1 MLSTKLK
8 NSKQSLHRTKVAVR
22 EVADAQLIYRSNPI
36 TISSREFS
44 VILESLKRASLSF
57 TTTVKGQITNRA
69 RSLFRVSMPS
79 PEQKIKSV
87 FSHRDFGRT
96 KGNMLEDAEA
106 MKMVDRALKSDTR
119 EIRLFCTGFPMKI
132 FSPLETN
139 YQGDSVDLG
148 DISVLLR
155 FAELAEVLTHFGSQI
170 GKKFSVVIVSD
181 GRMNAGMFKVDPR
194 VCDSYVAKLN
204 AMISE
209 LDISS
214 FVSVREF
221 SFLLVPHESLRKEYE
236 HLTKKIK
243 AGCHAKFDH
252 LLNLEDLGQSIKS
265 ALRREYC
272 DYHKSSFGYLFNS
285 TIGSVRYDRI
295 EQFSKNFGLDFL
307 KTYSMILESI
317 LWGQKVEQTKS
328 YKGLLVGLS
337 ERTKANF
344 LKELRRERSVTM
356 RKAWH
361 STIEYFAVLEVNQAT
376 KILDALFPDGV
387 RITTRPKK
395 GQIGVHTSDQ
405 NCPALFSYHS
415 VPVILPCNKGKN
427 VKVDFQL
434 RFNALKSGY
443 RPILLN
449 GTDIICYEHPNVSSL
464 PIEQLPWMRGSN
476 RSKKIRQNCGKS
488 GDHVGDD

>member
-1 MLSTKLK
+1 MVLVILFKLNLNLMPCIKLK
-8 NSKQSLHRTKVAVR
+8 NLEPPFHRTKVAVR
-22 EVADAQLIYRSNPI
+22 EMADAQLIYESDSI
-36 TISSREFS
+36 TISNREFS

-57 TTTVKGQITNRA
+57 TTTVKEQITNHA
-69 RSLFRVSMPS
+69 RSFFRVSISS
-79 PEQKIKSV
+79 PEQEIKTV

-96 KGNMLEDAEA
+96 KGKILEDAEA
-106 MKMVDRALKSDTR
+106 MKMVDRALKSDTQ
-119 EIRLFCTGFPMKI
+119 EIRLFCTGFPMKV
-132 FSPLETN
+132 FNPLETN

-181 GRMNAGMFKVDPR
+181 GRMNAGMFKVGPQ

-221 SFLLVPHESLRKEYE
+221 YSLLVPYESRRKEYE
-236 HLTKKIK
+236 YFTKKIK

-252 LLNLEDLGQSIKS
+252 LLNMKDLGQSIKL
-265 ALRREYC
+265 ALKREYY
-272 DYHKSSFGYLFNS
+272 DYHGSSFEDLFNS
-285 TIGSVRYDRI
+285 TIGSVRYEGI
-295 EQFSKNFGLDFL
+295 EQFSKNFGLSFL

-317 LWGQKVEQTKS
+317 LWGKKVEQTKLCEGFLA
-328 YKGLLVGLS
+328 GLPEQTRVD
-337 ERTKANF
+337 F
-344 LKELRRERSVTM
+344 LEKLRRECSVTT

-361 STIEYFAVLEVNQAT
+361 STIEYFAILEVNKAT
-376 KILDALFPDGV
+376 KILDTLFPEGI

-415 VPVILPCNKGKN
+415 IPVILPCNTGKN

-434 RFNALKSGY
+434 RLNVLRNGY
-443 RPILLN
+443 NPVLLN
-449 GTDIICYEHPNVSSL
+449 GTDIICYKHPNVSSL
-464 PIEQLPWMRGSN
+464 PIEQLPWMRGS
-476 RSKKIRQNCGKS
+476 R
-488 GDHVGDD
+488 